1 MKREDPGNRLA
12 GGGTVLVMCFGLVLL
27 SAWFIGPPSGTS
39 DRLQNTSERAFP
51 ALANPRSFL
60 NVDTYIQT
68 EAAIESRLRAKPAAV
83 LAVNTVF
90 LTLLGSSPS
99 SSVSTGS
106 LVLPPTSLGAQRELF
121 FGGDFTQSCGT
132 SQTAAAEGLA
142 ALESAARAGG
152 MRVLF
157 VVAPNKSTVLLKDE
171 SAWTHAL
178 LNCATASR
186 ISLQALATEHPSL
199 HLVSP
204 ERVHQLDPA
213 MPYWRGDTHWT
224 PRTGVALTETVVD
237 ALFGASASSS
247 VPTRF
252 RAQSAFERRQDLDAM
267 LGIETKVETPWWGP
281 TGPEMPLLATGVD
294 PLKDLIPFTTASP
307 WPTAQSIL
315 VVGDSFTWVPEL
327 EGQVASY
334 FPSGNFMLWD
344 NVTTQHPLP
353 GSRVLI
359 LESIERSALTR
370 LAQLRPGSEYQ
381 ALLNYLAAGGVSE

>member
-1 MKREDPGNRLA
+1 M
-12 GGGTVLVMCFGLVLL
+12 LVMCFGLVLL

-51 ALANPRSFL
+51 TLTSPRNLL

-83 LAVNTVF
+83 LAVNTFF

-106 LVLPPTSLGAQRELF
+106 LLLPPASLGTQRELY
-121 FGGDFTQSCGT
+121 FGGEFTQSCGT

-152 MRVLF
+152 VRVLF
-157 VVAPNKSTVLLKDE
+157 VVAPNKSTVLLKDD

-178 LNCATASR
+178 LDCATASR
-186 ISLQALATEHPSL
+186 SSLEALANDYPSL
-199 HLVSP
+199 RLVSP
-204 ERVHQLDPA
+204 ERVRELDPA
-213 MPYWRGDTHWT
+213 LPYWRGDTHWT
-224 PRTGVALTETVVD
+224 PRTGMALTETIVG
-237 ALFGASASSS
+237 ALFGETAARS

-252 RAQSAFERRQDLDAM
+252 QAQSVFDRRQDLDAM
-267 LGIETKVETPWWGP
+267 LGIESTVATPWWGP
-281 TGPEMPLLATGVD
+281 TGLEMPDLATGVD
-294 PLKDLIPFTTASP
+294 PLQDLIPFTTASP
-307 WPTAQSIL
+307 WPAAAPIL

-353 GSRVLI
+353 ASRVLI
-359 LESIERSALTR
+359 LESVERSALTR
-370 LAQLRPGSEYQ
+370 LAQLRPGGEYQ
-381 ALLNYLAAGGVSE
+381 PLLNYLAAGGASE